1 MKSVTG
7 AHAME
12 GDSFKG
18 LLITSS
24 LLFLVIPYSKQ
35 SNIEVINTLSNNGIN
50 LDFKHWFKFN
60 KINKT
65 SKFPIAKPIGK
76 IVKVSLD

>member
-1 MKSVTG
+1 MESINQSLILYQKENTPEMKAVTG
-7 AHAME
+7 THAME

-24 LLFLVIPYSKQ
+24 LLFPVIPYSKQ
-35 SNIEVINTLSNNGIN
+35 SNIEVINMLSNNGIN

-60 KINKT
+60 KIN
-65 SKFPIAKPIGK
+65 
-76 IVKVSLD
+76 